1 MILNADRKRNLFT
14 KEDIAVVDVLADDKM
29 AERVSIPQIRHNSDQ
44 EGEQSRKEQQWLP
57 REQADNKEKQ
67 RQPIPGLTSFEQI
80 FIVVGGKEVCIDHHN
95 LPSTRRWCNVL
106 NRYWCGLYDI
116 IDNFH
121 TLLPAHT

>member
-80 FIVVGGKEVCIDHHN
+80 FIVVGGKEICIDHHN
-95 LPSTRRWCNVL
+95 LPSTRWWRTVL
-106 NRYWCGLYDI
+106 TTYRSASPDL
-116 IDNFH
+116 IDN
-121 TLLPAHT
+121 